1 MLFSQKVLVALYA
14 AGTAGARQN
23 PKIGGADKVLQS
35 IGSLL
40 QRDDKS
46 SVQAFSNIQSLASQL
61 ITPGASDS
69 LNSALTTVI
78 GEIEQTVDTK
88 LHASF
93 QGMQS
98 AVDSA
103 IDSLDASTSVTVDR
117 KTTADTDDDSWF
129 NCVRAEKTMLE
140 AVEQADRDLQSA
152 RDSVT
157 EPCQQQE
164 DRTKFEES
172 SLDVPTTFTCDH
184 SESGDCDAQLQNF
197 ETQVNGMVESLTND
211 VNAQQQ
217 LYNEAKAACDA
228 AQADVV
234 AKQSAQEAAV
244 GEFDAKKI
252 ECASYHESRQ
262 LAFCL
267 FGTSLQ
273 DKCQDASMYMDTVSK
288 IEGTANELSLS
299 ELKAEWE
306 TTYVVKC
313 MLQKVIEGGSVDD
326 SAVSA
331 CESAVNFEQ
340 QVGQIDLKSEAY
352 DGLTT
357 PEKFTCSE
365 QTVTFRGETWET
377 GATSSDYA
385 VVSYSPAVTLD
396 TLSPP
401 FAFCLGNAPGKP

>member
-14 AGTAGARQN
+14 AGVAGARQS
-23 PKIGGADKVLQS
+23 PKSRDAEKVFQS

-40 QRDDKS
+40 HRTDKS
-46 SVQAFSNIQSLASQL
+46 SVKAFSNIQSLASQL

-69 LNSALTTVI
+69 LNSALNSVI
-78 GEIEQTVDTK
+78 SEIEQNVDSK

-93 QGMQS
+93 QGMQT
-98 AVDSA
+98 AVDTA
-103 IDSLDASTSVTVDR
+103 IDRLDLSTKVTVER
-117 KTTADTDDDSWF
+117 KSTADTDDDMWF
-129 NCVRAEKTMLE
+129 DCISVEKSKLE
-140 AVEQADRDLQSA
+140 GVEQADRDLQA
-152 RDSVT
+152 AKDSVT
-157 EPCQQQE
+157 VPCQQQV
-164 DRTKFEES
+164 DRTKFEET
-172 SLDVPTTFTCDH
+172 SLELPAFTCDH
-184 SESGDCDAQLQNF
+184 SESGNCDAQLQNF
-197 ETQVNGMVESLTND
+197 EMQVNSMIEGLTND

-228 AQADVV
+228 AHADVA
-234 AKQSAQEAAV
+234 AKTTAQEAAV

-252 ECASYHESRQ
+252 ECAGYHENRQ

-273 DKCQDASMYMDTVSK
+273 DKCHEASQYMDTVSK
-288 IEGTANELSLS
+288 IEGSDNYLSLS
-299 ELKAEWE
+299 DLKGEWE

-326 SAVSA
+326 GAVAA

-340 QVGQIDLKSEAY
+340 QVGQIDLKSAAY

-357 PEKFTCSE
+357 PEKFTCAE
-365 QTVTFRGETWET
+365 QTITFRGETWET

-401 FAFCLGNAPGKP
+401 FTFCLGNAPGKP